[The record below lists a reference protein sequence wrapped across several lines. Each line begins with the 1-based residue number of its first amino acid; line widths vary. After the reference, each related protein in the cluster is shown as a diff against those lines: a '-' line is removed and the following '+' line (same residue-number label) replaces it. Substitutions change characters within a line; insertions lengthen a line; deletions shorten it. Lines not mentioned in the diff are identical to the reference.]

1 MRAALPV
8 LDADPVFT
16 LNTDAV
22 WSGPNPLNLLT
33 DAWDPDRMDA
43 LLLCVPLSRAVGR
56 KGGGDFSI
64 RDDGQLSRGGDFVY
78 TGAQILRTGRLAEI
92 SEPVFSLNLVWNA
105 MSADE
110 RLFGLPYPGRWC
122 DVGHP
127 EGIRL
132 AEEMLAAD
140 V

>member
-1 MRAALPV
+1 L
-8 LDADPVFT
+8 
-16 LNTDAV
+16 
-22 WSGPNPLNLLT
+22 
-33 DAWDPDRMDA
+33 
-43 LLLCVPLSRAVGR
+43 
-56 KGGGDFSI
+56 
-64 RDDGQLSRGGDFVY
+64 Y
-78 TGAQILRTGRLAEI
+78 
-92 SEPVFSLNLVWNA
+92 LVWNA